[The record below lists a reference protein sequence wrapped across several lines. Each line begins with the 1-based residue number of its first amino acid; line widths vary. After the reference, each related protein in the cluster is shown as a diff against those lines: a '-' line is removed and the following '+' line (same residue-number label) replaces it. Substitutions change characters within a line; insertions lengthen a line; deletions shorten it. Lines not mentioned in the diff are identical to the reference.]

1 MSTFEINIYTL
12 LDGQHFEELEEKI
25 KELFEKEKI
34 HAEIIDNVTGNG
46 MTV

>member
-12 LDGQHFEELEEKI
+12 LDGQHFEELEEKF
-25 KELFEKEKI
+25 KVLFEKENI
-34 HAEIIDNVTGNG
+34 HAEIIDNVTGNE

>member
-1 MSTFEINIYTL
+1 MPTFEINIYTL
-12 LDGQHFEELEEKI
+12 LDGQYFKELEEKI

-34 HAEIIDNVTGNG
+34 NAEIIDNVTGNE